1 MKYAI
6 CYVSNASK
14 NLNLQK
20 IKILLDLWEKKN
32 NSLEI
37 KGILLYSEGN
47 FFQILE
53 GERDIVLPLFHK
65 IQKDSRHYGLIQI
78 IGKDIAQGSFDG
90 YIADVLDENSP
101 DNFRVPK
108 EYMEALTGMSPEVK
122 IPMERM
128 LENFIATR

>member
-20 IKILLDLWEKKN
+20 IKILLDLWQKKN
-32 NSLEI
+32 NSFEI

-53 GERDIVLPLFHK
+53 GEKDLVLPLFHK

-78 IGKDIAQGSFDG
+78 IGQDIAEGSFDG
-90 YIADVLDENSP
+90 YKADILNENSP
-101 DNFRVPK
+101 EKFQVPK
-108 EYMEALTGMSPEVK
+108 EYTEVLNGMSPEVK